1 MASRMDLEATEMAIR
16 ASMHGVGGVL
26 LERLL
31 DWDSGYRGPRVQCRQ
46 GHEAE
51 FIDYRSKEILT
62 VLSRI
67 RVRRAYYHC
76 TPCQEGVIPKDSDLD
91 VVGTSFS
98 PGVRRLM
105 GRVGGKEPFAEGRRD
120 LEELAGIVV
129 KTKEVERVSE
139 AIGEQMAAIAGR
151 QRAAAFSGR
160 IVLLPKPVPKMYIAI
175 DGTGVPMVPR
185 ETEGRQGKDPS
196 GKAKTREAKLGC
208 VFTQTTVD
216 DEGWPVRDDD
226 STTYVGAIETSEQF
240 GPRIF
245 TEAIRRGI
253 RCAEKVIV
261 LGDGAPWIWTLAGEH
276 FPGATQIV
284 DLYHAREHLSDLAKV
299 LYGSGSSKA
308 EEWAKARIDELDDDE
323 PDDDERDARGVEAV
337 LAAMGRL
344 RPTAEIAQDEL
355 RKAMEYFQTNAER
368 MRYQQFRQQGLFV
381 GSGVV
386 EAGCRTIVGR
396 RLKQSGMHWTVRGA
410 NAILTLRCWD
420 LSGRWEQFWEA
431 RSA

>member
-1 MASRMDLEATEMAIR
+1 MASRVDLEATEMAIR
-16 ASMHGVGGVL
+16 SSMHGVGGML
-26 LERLL
+26 LEKML
-31 DWDSGYRGPRVQCRQ
+31 DSDPGYHGPRVQCRQ
-46 GHEAE
+46 GHEAD
-51 FIDYRSKEILT
+51 FIDYRSKEVLT

-67 RVRRAYYHC
+67 QVRRAYYHC
-76 TPCQEGVIPKDSDLD
+76 TPCQEGVIPKDSALD

-160 IVLLPKPVPKMYIAI
+160 IVLLPQPVPKMYIAI

-208 VFTQTTVD
+208 VFTQTIVD

-226 STTYVGAIETSEQF
+226 STTYVGAIEPSEDF
-240 GPRIF
+240 GRRIF

-261 LGDGAPWIWTLAGEH
+261 LGDGAPWIWNIAAEH
-276 FPGATQIV
+276 FPCATQIV

-323 PDDDERDARGVEAV
+323 PEQDDPHAGGIEVV
-337 LAAMGRL
+337 LAAMRRL
-344 RPTAEIAQDEL
+344 RPTAETAQDEL

-386 EAGCRTIVGR
+386 EAGCKTIVGR

>member
-1 MASRMDLEATEMAIR
+1 MDLEATEMAIR
-16 ASMHGVGGVL
+16 SSMHGVGGVL
-26 LERLL
+26 LEKLL
-31 DWDSGYRGPRVQCRQ
+31 DSDSGYRGPRVPCRQ

-51 FIDYRSKEILT
+51 FIDYRTKQVLS

-76 TPCQEGVIPKDSDLD
+76 SPCQEGVIPKDSDLD
-91 VVGTSFS
+91 VVATSFS

-120 LEELAGIVV
+120 LEELAAIVV
-129 KTKEVERVSE
+129 TTKEVERVSE
-139 AIGEQMAAIAGR
+139 AIGEQMAAIAGK
-151 QRAAAFSGR
+151 QRVAAFSGR

-185 ETEGRQGKDPS
+185 ETQGRQGKDPG

-208 VFTQTTVD
+208 VFTQTAVD
-216 DEGWPVRDDD
+216 DEGRPVRDDE
-226 STTYVGAIETSEQF
+226 STSYVGAIETSERF

-276 FPGATQIV
+276 FPAATQIV

-299 LYGSGSSKA
+299 LYGPGTSKA
-308 EEWAKARIDELDDDE
+308 QDWAKARIDELDDDE
-323 PDDDERDARGVEAV
+323 SDARGVETV
-337 LAAMGRL
+337 LAAMRRL
-344 RPTAEIAQDEL
+344 RPTAETAQDEL

-368 MRYQQFRQQGLFV
+368 MRYRQFRQQGLFV

-386 EAGCRTIVGR
+386 EAGCKTIVGR

-431 RSA
+431 RAA

>member
-1 MASRMDLEATEMAIR
+1 MAWRVDLEATEMAIR
-16 ASMHGVGGVL
+16 SSMHGVGGVL

-31 DWDSGYRGPRVQCRQ
+31 DSDLGYRGSRVQCRQ

-51 FIDYRSKEILT
+51 FIDYRSKEVLT

-76 TPCQEGVIPKDSDLD
+76 TPCQEGLIPKDSDLD

-139 AIGEQMAAIAGR
+139 AIGEQMEAIAGR

-185 ETEGRQGKDPS
+185 ETEGRQGKDPG

-299 LYGSGSSKA
+299 LYGPGSSKG

-323 PDDDERDARGVEAV
+323 PENDEPGAGGVEAV

-344 RPTAEIAQDEL
+344 RPTAETAQDEL
-355 RKAMEYFQTNAER
+355 RKVMEYFQTNAER
-368 MRYQQFRQQGLFV
+368 MRYQQFRRQGLFV

-420 LSGRWEQFWEA
+420 LSGRWEHFWEA

>member
-1 MASRMDLEATEMAIR
+1 MDLEATEMALR
-16 ASMHGVGGVL
+16 SSMHRVGGVL
-26 LERLL
+26 LEKLL
-31 DWDSGYRGPRVQCRQ
+31 DSDTGYRGPRVPCAR
-46 GHEAE
+46 GHQAD
-51 FIDYRSKEILT
+51 FIDYRYKRVLT

-67 RVRRAYYHC
+67 RMRRAYYHC
-76 TPCQEGVIPKDSDLD
+76 ETCQAGVVPKDSALD
-91 VVGTSFS
+91 VVSTSFS

-105 GRVGGKEPFAEGRRD
+105 GRVGGKEAFEEGRAD
-120 LEELAGIVV
+120 LKELAGIVV
-129 KTKEVERVSE
+129 KTKQVERVSE
-139 AIGEQMAAIAGR
+139 AIGEQMEAIAGK
-151 QRAAAFSGR
+151 QCSAVFSGR
-160 IVLLPKPVPKMYIAI
+160 IVVLPKPVPKMYIAI

-216 DEGWPVRDDD
+216 EEGWPVRDDD
-226 STTYVGAIETSEQF
+226 STSYVGAIEPSEEF
-240 GPRIF
+240 GRRIF
-245 TEAIRRGI
+245 SEAIRRGL

-299 LYGSGSSKA
+299 LYGPGSSKA
-308 EEWAKARIDELDDDE
+308 QDWAKARIDELD
-323 PDDDERDARGVEAV
+323 AGSVEAV

-344 RPTAEIAQDEL
+344 RPRAETAQDEL
-355 RKAMEYFQTNAER
+355 RKATEYFNTNAER
-368 MRYQQFRQQGLFV
+368 MRYAKFRLQGLFV

-386 EAGCRTIVGR
+386 EAGCKTIVGR

-410 NAILTLRCWD
+410 NAILALRCWD

>member
-1 MASRMDLEATEMAIR
+1 MDLEATEMAIR
-16 ASMHGVGGVL
+16 SSMHGVGGVL
-26 LERLL
+26 LEKLL
-31 DWDSGYRGPRVQCRQ
+31 DSDSGYRGPRVPCRQ

-51 FIDYRSKEILT
+51 FIDYRTKQVLS

-76 TPCQEGVIPKDSDLD
+76 SPCQEGVIPKDSDLD
-91 VVGTSFS
+91 VVATSFS

-120 LEELAGIVV
+120 LEELAAIVV
-129 KTKEVERVSE
+129 TTKEVERVSE
-139 AIGEQMAAIAGR
+139 AIGEQMAAIAGK
-151 QRAAAFSGR
+151 QRVAAFSGR

-185 ETEGRQGKDPS
+185 ETQGRQGKDPG

-208 VFTQTTVD
+208 VFTQTAVD
-216 DEGWPVRDDD
+216 DEGRPVRDDE
-226 STTYVGAIETSEQF
+226 STSYVGAIETSERF

-276 FPGATQIV
+276 FPAATQIV

-299 LYGSGSSKA
+299 LYGPGTSKA
-308 EEWAKARIDELDDDE
+308 QDWAKARIDELDDDE
-323 PDDDERDARGVEAV
+323 SDARGVETV
-337 LAAMGRL
+337 LAAMRRL
-344 RPTAEIAQDEL
+344 RPTAETAQDEL
-355 RKAMEYFQTNAER
+355 RKAMEYFQTNAQR
-368 MRYQQFRQQGLFV
+368 MRYRQFRQQGLFV

-386 EAGCRTIVGR
+386 EAGCKTIVGR

-431 RSA
+431 RAA

>member
-1 MASRMDLEATEMAIR
+1 MASRVDLEATEMAIR
-16 ASMHGVGGVL
+16 SSMHGVGGVL

-31 DWDSGYRGPRVQCRQ
+31 DSDLGYRGSRVQCRQ

-51 FIDYRSKEILT
+51 FIDYRSKEVLT

-91 VVGTSFS
+91 IVGTSFS

-139 AIGEQMAAIAGR
+139 AIGEQMEAIAGR

-160 IVLLPKPVPKMYIAI
+160 IVLLAKPVPKMYIAI

-185 ETEGRQGKDPS
+185 ETQGRPGKGPS

-208 VFTQTTVD
+208 VFTQTSVD
-216 DEGWPVRDDD
+216 EEGWPVRDDD
-226 STTYVGAIETSEQF
+226 STSYVGAIESSEQF

-253 RCAEKVIV
+253 RSAEKVIV

-284 DLYHAREHLSDLAKV
+284 DLYHARQHLSDLAKV
-299 LYGSGSSKA
+299 LYGSGTSKA

-323 PDDDERDARGVEAV
+323 PENDEPDAGGVEAV

-344 RPTAEIAQDEL
+344 RPTAETVQDEL
-355 RKAMEYFQTNAER
+355 RKAIEYFQTNAER
-368 MRYQQFRQQGLFV
+368 MQYQQFRRQGLFV

-420 LSGRWEQFWEA
+420 LSGRWEHFWEA

>member
-1 MASRMDLEATEMAIR
+1 MDLEATEMAIR
-16 ASMHGVGGVL
+16 SSMHGVGGVL
-26 LERLL
+26 LEKLL
-31 DWDSGYRGPRVQCRQ
+31 DSDSGYRGPRVPCRQ

-51 FIDYRSKEILT
+51 FIDYRTKQVLS

-67 RVRRAYYHC
+67 RLRRAYYHC
-76 TPCQEGVIPKDSDLD
+76 SPCHEGVIPKDSDLD
-91 VVGTSFS
+91 VVATSFS

-120 LEELAGIVV
+120 LEELAAIVV

-139 AIGEQMAAIAGR
+139 AIGEQMAAITGK
-151 QRAAAFSGR
+151 QCAAALSGR
-160 IVLLPKPVPKMYIAI
+160 IVLLPRPVPKMYIAI

-185 ETEGRQGKDPS
+185 ETQGRQGKDPS

-208 VFTQTTVD
+208 VFTQTAVD
-216 DEGWPVRDDD
+216 DEGRPVRDDE
-226 STTYVGAIETSEQF
+226 STSYVGAIETSERF

-284 DLYHAREHLSDLAKV
+284 DLYHAREHLSGLAKV
-299 LYGSGSSKA
+299 LYGPGTSKA
-308 EEWAKARIDELDDDE
+308 QDWAKARIDELDDDE
-323 PDDDERDARGVEAV
+323 SDARGVETV
-337 LAAMGRL
+337 LAAMRRL
-344 RPTAEIAQDEL
+344 RPTAENAQDEL
-355 RKAMEYFQTNAER
+355 RKAMEYFETNAER
-368 MRYQQFRQQGLFV
+368 MRYRQFRHQGLFV

-386 EAGCRTIVGR
+386 EAGCKTIVGR

-410 NAILTLRCWD
+410 NAILALPCWD
-420 LSGRWEQFWEA
+420 LSGRCEQFWEA
-431 RSA
+431 RAA

>member
-1 MASRMDLEATEMAIR
+1 MSIR
-16 ASMHGVGGVL
+16 SSMHAVGGAL
-26 LERLL
+26 LEKLL
-31 DWDSGYRGPRVQCRQ
+31 DSDSGYRGPRVPCGQ
-46 GHEAE
+46 GHEADL
-51 FIDYRSKEILT
+51 IDYRGKDVLT
-62 VLSRI
+62 VLSRV

-76 TPCQEGVIPKDSDLD
+76 NACQEGVIPKDRDLD
-91 VVGTSFS
+91 IVSTSLS

-105 GRVGGKEPFAEGRRD
+105 GRVGGKEAFEEGRGD
-120 LEELAGIVV
+120 LKELAGIVV
-129 KTKEVERVSE
+129 KTKQVERVSE
-139 AIGEQMAAIAGR
+139 AIGEQMEAICRR
-151 QRAAAFSGR
+151 QRAASFSGR
-160 IVLLPKPVPKMYIAI
+160 IVVLPKPVPKMYIAI
-175 DGTGVPMVPR
+175 DGTGVPMVAR
-185 ETEGRQGKDPS
+185 ETEARQGKDPT

-216 DEGWPVRDDD
+216 DEGWPLRDDD
-226 STTYVGAIETSEQF
+226 STTYIGAIESAEEF

-261 LGDGAPWIWTLAGEH
+261 LGDGAPWIWTLAAEH

-284 DLYHAREHLSDLAKV
+284 DLYHAREHLSDLSKV
-299 LYGSGSSKA
+299 LYGPQSPKTKD
-308 EEWAKARIDELDDDE
+308 WAKTRIDELD
-323 PDDDERDARGVEAV
+323 AGSIEAV

-344 RPTAEIAQDEL
+344 RPTAENAQDEL
-355 RKAMEYFQTNAER
+355 RKATEYFKTNAER
-368 MRYQQFRQQGLFV
+368 MRYEQFRQQALFV

-386 EAGCRTIVGR
+386 EAGCKTIVGR

-410 NAILTLRCWD
+410 NAILALRCWD

>member
-1 MASRMDLEATEMAIR
+1 VDLEATEMAIR
-16 ASMHGVGGVL
+16 SCMHGVGGVL

-31 DWDSGYRGPRVQCRQ
+31 DSDSGYRGPRVPCRQ
-46 GHEAE
+46 GHQAE
-51 FIDYRSKEILT
+51 FIDYRNKEVLS

-67 RVRRAYYHC
+67 QVRRAYYHC

-139 AIGEQMAAIAGR
+139 KIGEQMAAIADR
-151 QRAAAFSGR
+151 QRAAAFSGK
-160 IVLLPKPVPKMYIAI
+160 IVLLQKPVPKMYIAI
-175 DGTGVPMVPR
+175 DGTGVPMVAR

-208 VFTQTTVD
+208 VFTQTSVD
-216 DEGWPVRDDD
+216 DEGWPVRDDN
-226 STTYVGAIETSEQF
+226 STSYVGAIESSEQF

-253 RCAEKVIV
+253 RSAEKVIV

-276 FPGATQIV
+276 FPAATQIV

-308 EEWAKARIDELDDDE
+308 DTWAKARIDELDDDDDE
-323 PDDDERDARGVEAV
+323 PDADTSNVRGVEAV
-337 LAAMGRL
+337 LAAMERL
-344 RPTAEIAQDEL
+344 RPKPQPAQDAL
-355 RKAMEYFQTNAER
+355 RKAIEYFQTNAER
-368 MRYQQFRQQGLFV
+368 MRYRQFRQQGLFV

-410 NAILTLRCWD
+410 NNILTLRCWD